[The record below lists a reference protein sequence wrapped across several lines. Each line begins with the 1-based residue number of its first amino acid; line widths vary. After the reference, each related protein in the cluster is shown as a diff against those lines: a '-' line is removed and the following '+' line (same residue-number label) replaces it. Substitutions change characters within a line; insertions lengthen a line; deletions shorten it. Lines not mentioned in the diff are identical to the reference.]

1 MNRIELAR
9 RIDHTCLRPEA
20 TARDVERAC
29 DEALAYGFHAVC
41 VAPTRVAD
49 VAGFL
54 AGTPVQVCTVVG
66 FPHGDTLS
74 SVKSAEA
81 AEVLRA
87 GAHEVDMV
95 AQIGALKDGDDASFA
110 LDISRVA
117 ETVHAKETAILKV
130 ILETALLTDDE
141 IIRACRLSES
151 AGADFVKTSTGFAAG
166 GATVEAVRLM
176 RRTVGERLGVKAAG
190 GIRDRAT
197 ALAMLEAGATRLGT
211 SASVAIVE

>member
-49 VAGFL
+49 IAGFL